1 MRLWLSHTSEVPLRE
16 QLVTQVVLAILS
28 QDLKPGARLP
38 STREL
43 ARRFRIHPNTV
54 SASYKDLEK
63 TGWLELRH
71 GSGVYI
77 RKQPEAPPSRELG
90 LDRLIANVFRSA
102 RQSGIPLSA
111 VRKRLRYW
119 LELQPPDHFLLI
131 EPDAE
136 LARIVVAE
144 IQQAVTFPVMTS
156 DLNACKSPELL
167 HSAIPLAMP
176 SKAANIR
183 AKLPHGMECIGLRL
197 RSVTDS
203 LLPWTSAPK
212 QALIA
217 VASSWPDFLKRA
229 RTLLVAAGFEP
240 DGLLFRDARENGWIN
255 GLPQTAAV
263 ICDSLTASRIPKTCR
278 AIPFPLLAQE
288 SLTELRRY
296 EDFIKKPLSPDE
308 AP

>member
-1 MRLWLSHTSEVPLRE
+1 MRLWISHTSEVPIRE

-28 QDLKPGARLP
+28 QDLRPGARLP

-54 SASYKDLEK
+54 SASYKDLE
-63 TGWLELRH
+63 TAGWLELRH

-77 RKQPEAPPSRELG
+77 RKQAADESLSSELG
-90 LDRLIANVFRSA
+90 LDRLIASVFRSA
-102 RQSGIPLSA
+102 RQSGIPLA
-111 VRKRLRYW
+111 TVRKRLRYW

-131 EPDAE
+131 EPDVE

-156 DLNACKSPELL
+156 DLSACKSPELL
-167 HSAIPLAMP
+167 HGAIPLAMP
-176 SKAANIR
+176 SKAANVR

-217 VASSWPDFLKRA
+217 VASSWPDFLRRA
-229 RTLLVAAGFEP
+229 RTMLIAAGFDS
-240 DGLLFRDARENGWIN
+240 DGLLLRDARENGWQS
-255 GLPQTAAV
+255 GLTQAAAV
-263 ICDSLTASRIPKTCR
+263 VCDSLTATRIPKACR
-278 AIPFPLLAQE
+278 AFPFPLLAQE

-296 EDFIKKPLSPDE
+296 EEFIKQPLT
-308 AP
+308 

>member
-1 MRLWLSHTSEVPLRE
+1 MRFWISHTSEVPIRE
-16 QLVTQVVLAILS
+16 QLVTQIVLAILS
-28 QDLKPGARLP
+28 EDLKPGARLP

-77 RKQPEAPPSRELG
+77 REQSARKAPSPELG
-90 LDRLIANVFRSA
+90 LDRLIASVFRSA
-102 RQSGIPLSA
+102 RQSGIPLTT

-131 EPDAE
+131 EPDVE
-136 LARIVVAE
+136 LARIAAAE

-156 DLNACKSPELL
+156 DLSACKSPELL
-167 HSAIPLAMP
+167 RSAIPLAMP
-176 SKAANIR
+176 SKVAGIR
-183 AKLPHGMECIGLRL
+183 AKLPEGVECIGLRL

-203 LLPWTSAPK
+203 LIPWISAPK
-212 QALIA
+212 QALVA
-217 VASSWPDFLKRA
+217 VASAWPDFLKRA
-229 RTLLVAAGFEP
+229 RTMLIAAGFDS
-240 DGLLFRDARENGWIN
+240 DGLLLRDVRENGWES
-255 GLPQTAAV
+255 GLTQAAAV
-263 ICDSLTASRIPKTCR
+263 VCDSLTASRVPKTCH
-278 AIPFPLLAQE
+278 ALPFPLLAQE

-296 EDFIKKPLSPDE
+296 EDFIKQPLT
-308 AP
+308 